1 MTKHQVFLN
10 VILTLLKSLQAGP
23 FPIQGDL
30 PRGQPGS
37 PHGSSLC
44 ISPCQPAR
52 IPGDCHQT
60 FIQEDI
66 HPCQGWLMVLMASD
80 VGLALGA
87 RTSSRFLPYSSLGKG
102 ATVTYPD
109 CPHCKII

>member
-23 FPIQGDL
+23 FSIQGDL

-60 FIQEDI
+60 FYPRR
-66 HPCQGWLMVLMASD
+66 HTSMSGMVD
-80 VGLALGA
+80 G
-87 RTSSRFLPYSSLGKG
+87 
-102 ATVTYPD
+102 PD
-109 CPHCKII
+109 GQ